1 MSSTSLTPPTT
12 APSAPTPAPA
22 PAQGAGD
29 ASPSGD
35 DDGVLHRV
43 AGEAPAQATR
53 VIDDAKAQLS
63 GAAHRSIA
71 DVRTQAEDRTAQ
83 AARGLRDL
91 SSQVDALVAGRPDE
105 AGKVTGIAKTVGQH
119 ATDFADRLDGDGLQ
133 GLVDD
138 ATRFGRQHP
147 WAFLGLSVGAGF
159 LAGRLVRTTAAVARD
174 DHDATD
180 TSTPAAAWD
189 ADTPRSAGIGAQ
201 DFGFDG

>member
-1 MSSTSLTPPTT
+1 MLN
-12 APSAPTPAPA
+12 
-22 PAQGAGD
+22 
-29 ASPSGD
+29 
-35 DDGVLHRV
+35 RV

-105 AGKVTGIAKTVGQH
+105 AGKVTGIAQAVGQH

-133 GLVDD
+133 GLV
-138 ATRFGRQHP
+138 
-147 WAFLGLSVGAGF
+147 
-159 LAGRLVRTTAAVARD
+159 
-174 DHDATD
+174 
-180 TSTPAAAWD
+180 
-189 ADTPRSAGIGAQ
+189 
-201 DFGFDG
+201 